1 MDTDVAR
8 VPSVCREDK
17 WSAQGAHVVVVLL
30 FVFGSLTT
38 HARYATV
45 REGSL
50 LKCSDSMKRSSKFQ
64 LMEAGA
70 QDGGCCGVGRL
81 AWVGVCAGVS
91 AASRRLHYGDGD
103 DVPPL
108 TQVKASWPF
117 RA

>member
-1 MDTDVAR
+1 VDTDVAR
-8 VPSVCREDK
+8 VPSVGSEDM
-17 WSAQGAHVVVVLL
+17 WSAQSSRVVVIVGGM
-30 FVFGSLTT
+30 GSANT

-81 AWVGVCAGVS
+81 AWVYGRVCLPVG
-91 AASRRLHYGDGD
+91 Y
-103 DVPPL
+103 
-108 TQVKASWPF
+108 T
-117 RA
+117 